1 MKLSKLFITYI
12 LLLSTLTS
20 QAQIAGSVYKQS
32 AKAAVKSA
40 VKTEV
45 KNMVKQGVKND
56 VKQMVKKNVTKRL
69 ARGEAKR
76 MANAV
81 ATGSRRETVTT
92 VRNSIKKRTGKA
104 ASLRLNNATKVVE
117 RKLPTTILRN
127 KTDVLVGYTGRHI
140 VERTVSKALIQKVEK
155 QSLERAIG
163 KRGLETAEKLLGA
176 NKKNMELLQADLA
189 EKPAF
194 ANAVRLN
201 PDLLHN
207 YSNFIESSYRTDITL
222 LRYAQNN
229 MDKLG
234 SLTQTAL
241 RRKNDWVWGKNLLI
255 KEQHG
260 ISYMY
265 DGASNKCLGTIEKTS
280 FNHFTINVE
289 DPALLNTY
297 SLANTTYKYNNM
309 TWQTDKY
316 GRVYKWSVT
325 IDNSVVKAGRDSGL
339 IKRINASKSAY
350 DTNNMMVASP
360 NKYNDVGG
368 HIVADSWGGP
378 SVSANI
384 FPQNKLMNNSGV
396 WKMSE
401 NQGLKAA
408 KKGNVVTRSGIMT
421 YVDNT
426 TLRPS
431 SCSLTQTVNG
441 AYQTLKDGTTMK
453 DVVVDNIIVR
463 K

>member
-117 RKLPTTILRN
+117 RKLPTAILRN

-140 VERTVSKALIQKVEK
+140 AERTVSKALIQKVEK

-229 MDKLG
+229 MD
-234 SLTQTAL
+234 
-241 RRKNDWVWGKNLLI
+241 
-255 KEQHG
+255 
-260 ISYMY
+260 
-265 DGASNKCLGTIEKTS
+265 
-280 FNHFTINVE
+280 
-289 DPALLNTY
+289 LN
-297 SLANTTYKYNNM
+297 
-309 TWQTDKY
+309 
-316 GRVYKWSVT
+316 
-325 IDNSVVKAGRDSGL
+325 
-339 IKRINASKSAY
+339 SA
-350 DTNNMMVASP
+350 
-360 NKYNDVGG
+360 
-368 HIVADSWGGP
+368 
-378 SVSANI
+378 
-384 FPQNKLMNNSGV
+384 
-396 WKMSE
+396 
-401 NQGLKAA
+401 
-408 KKGNVVTRSGIMT
+408 
-421 YVDNT
+421 
-426 TLRPS
+426 TL
-431 SCSLTQTVNG
+431 
-441 AYQTLKDGTTMK
+441 
-453 DVVVDNIIVR
+453 
-463 K
+463 